1 MISFR
6 IYSLLF
12 LLQLVIATNCIASPF
27 PIKGRI
33 SDGEDRHLGTAFVYP
48 RFVEIYNPEN
58 KKIGKVGIVVEQ
70 GLAKLFLIKQNDSL
84 SLVGYASGGKIFNAK
99 DKVVGEYFWT
109 PTWSF
114 AYWPGGKLAG
124 KVKCIA
130 WPRVCSVGVAG
141 YLLKLFDDKNENPP

>member
-1 MISFR
+1 MISIRTFT
-6 IYSLLF
+6 LLL

-27 PIKGRI
+27 PLKGEI
-33 SDGEDRHLGTAFVYP
+33 SDRDDQPLGTAFVYP
-48 RFVEIYNPEN
+48 RFVEIYNQEK

-70 GLAKLFLIKQNDSL
+70 GLAKLFLIKQNNDL
-84 SLVGYASGGKIFNAK
+84 RLVGYASGGKIFNAK

-114 AYWPGGKLAG
+114 VYWPGGKLAG

-141 YLLKLFDDKNENPP
+141 YLLKLFDDKHENSP

>member
-1 MISFR
+1 MITIR
-6 IYSLLF
+6 TIALL
-12 LLQLVIATNCIASPF
+12 LLIQLVIVTNSIASPF
-27 PIKGRI
+27 PIKGKI
-33 SDGEDRHLGTAFVYP
+33 TDGEDQPLGTAFVYP
-48 RFVEIYNPEN
+48 RFVEIYNQEN

-70 GLAKLFLIKQNDSL
+70 GLAKLFLIKQNKEL
-84 SLVGYASGGKIFNAK
+84 KLVGYANGGKIFNAK
-99 DKVVGEYFWT
+99 DKVVGQYFWT

-141 YLLKLFDDKNENPP
+141 YLLKLFDDKDENSP